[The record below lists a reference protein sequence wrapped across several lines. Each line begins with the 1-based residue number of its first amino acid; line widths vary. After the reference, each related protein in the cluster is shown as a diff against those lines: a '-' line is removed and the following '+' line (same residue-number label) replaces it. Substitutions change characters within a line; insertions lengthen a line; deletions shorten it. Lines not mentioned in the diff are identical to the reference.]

1 MRRIRD
7 GRPRAHRTR
16 HRRPGHSNARR
27 PDRTPSDLPQRPR
40 QYMSKNSPS
49 MPRNSAFT
57 GPSGAPASAGTTL
70 RPNRST
76 PPSRSNAPIGT
87 STRLGNTHGKT
98 SPDTPIPAGFT
109 PPGYRTPR
117 EAYNDYTTSDRQ
129 HELTII
135 IRPENAGPPKARI
148 GPPAPG
154 TSSTAD
160 DQASIKPRR
169 TRKTT
174 GVIITPGDT
183 SAPMP

>member
-1 MRRIRD
+1 MADHVRTELVTDALDTATRD
-7 GRPRAHRTR
+7 GRIEPQAIFHSARGNTCLRIRRACQETRHSPARRAHRR
-16 HRRPGHSNARR
+16 LLEQCCGRIVQRRRQGRTR
-27 PDRTPSDLPQRPR
+27 PDRLP
-40 QYMSKNSPS
+40 
-49 MPRNSAFT
+49 
-57 GPSGAPASAGTTL
+57 
-70 RPNRST
+70 
-76 PPSRSNAPIGT
+76 
-87 STRLGNTHGKT
+87 RLGNTHGKT
-98 SPDTPIPAGFT
+98 SPDTSIPAGFT

-183 SAPMP
+183 SPPMP